1 MLLSLG
7 YLETAHKKDKDMITD
22 VILKEKQTDQN
33 LNGFSFEE
41 VGDDHLFTGLE
52 TPMKKDA
59 FKISDHKKKEKIAS
73 LFREIMDV
81 MGLDLTDDSLQGTPE
96 RVAKMYIDEIFSG
109 LNPANKPKAA
119 LFDNKYKYNQMLVE
133 KNITFYSNCEHHF
146 VPIIGK
152 AHVAYISSGKVI
164 GLSKL
169 NRIVQYYAKRPQ
181 VQERLTNQIA
191 EELKGVLGTEDVAV
205 IIDAK
210 HLCVSSRGVKDDTSS
225 TVTSY
230 FGGKF
235 NTQEKIVELTK
246 FKGIGIWTASIF
258 VMSSDIFSDV
268 FAYGD
273 ATLNKVIKNVYG
285 IEDDCFDRDLEGIL
299 SKWSPH
305 KTLVCNVI
313 WHYNDNV
320 LTQTRNRI

>member
-1 MLLSLG
+1 
-7 YLETAHKKDKDMITD
+7 MITD

-73 LFREIMDV
+73 LFKEIMDV

-109 LNPANKPKAA
+109 LNPANKPKVA

-191 EELKGVLGTEDVAV
+191 EELKAVLNTEDVAV

-235 NTQEKIVELTK
+235 NSQEKIVELQN
-246 FKGIGIWTASIF
+246 
-258 VMSSDIFSDV
+258 
-268 FAYGD
+268 
-273 ATLNKVIKNVYG
+273 TLKY
-285 IEDDCFDRDLEGIL
+285 
-299 SKWSPH
+299 
-305 KTLVCNVI
+305 
-313 WHYNDNV
+313 
-320 LTQTRNRI
+320 